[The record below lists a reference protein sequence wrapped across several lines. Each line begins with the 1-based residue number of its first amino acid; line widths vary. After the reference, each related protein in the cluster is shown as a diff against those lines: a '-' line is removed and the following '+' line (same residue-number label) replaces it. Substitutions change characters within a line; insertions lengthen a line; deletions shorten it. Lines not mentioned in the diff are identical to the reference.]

1 MVQLGTLGKTQSGG
15 TPSSKHPE
23 YFSGCIPWIGTTA
36 LNGGLLDERNAVKMI
51 TEEAVAKSATKI
63 VPAGSIMVGIRVGVG
78 KVAINTIP
86 MCTSQ
91 DIVSIIGIDE
101 RKWNKEYISL
111 ALQHKAPILAAQA
124 RGATI
129 SGITSKSLKA
139 IAIPALALVR
149 QEEIVSQIRNI
160 EQQIAD
166 VKNEFAQLN
175 SLVKSRFNELFGKV
189 VENNLHFPVIKL
201 DDVCT
206 SIVRGPFGSA
216 LKKEFFVPKRPGA
229 YKVYEQKH
237 AIQKQADI
245 GIYYIDGDRYESL
258 NRFECHPGDILMSC
272 SGTIGELYQLP
283 PNCEPGVINQALC
296 KFSLSDAIQ
305 VEYFLGC
312 MNQIVD
318 RLGAKGSGIK
328 NVSSVKFIKAIEIP
342 LPPITLQ
349 RDFAT
354 FSVQVD
360 KLRFTT
366 DGTIEMLRNIFH
378 ALRDYNERKH
388 HSIFK
393 DAIMNFEFVAPFPQF
408 QQLYRYCR
416 DAEDLALSRPRLS
429 VSSSRQALE
438 FVVATIYRSITNE
451 APSGSLFD
459 MMNDW
464 RFVDAIGDETL
475 LTSLHT
481 VRKIGNRGAHGQA
494 ITAKEACDTLEQ
506 LQFVIGEFLL
516 GLQVVDDYPPF
527 ESPLSKTSEKS
538 IASTSVP
545 HETAQSA
552 ASVAPADNI
561 KRPTKEDIVQDTN
574 EAVATFGD
582 KLRKTHFCTSKK
594 RNESENRQLY
604 VRASLAEAGWPIA
617 TADNIA
623 IPNSASL
630 NMTLSDGSTIDYVL
644 YGRDSRP
651 LAVIDC
657 TNSSMSPIKGRAA
670 AQHAAELLAIKY
682 GYKPIAYYS
691 SGYQIFC
698 IDQLG
703 YPARRVFGFHSLDEL
718 ELLKQRANSRQDI
731 TNPVIDDAITNRQ
744 YQKEAITSVCRA
756 FSNNRRRSLIV
767 MATGTG
773 KTRVSISIADVLLK
787 NNWVKN
793 ILFLADRTS
802 LVRQA
807 HKNFNKLLPNV
818 TTAIYSGD
826 SDKRD
831 PNARII
837 FATYQTMVN
846 LVDGDAREFGI
857 GRFDL
862 IIVDEAHRSLFKKF
876 GSLFNYF
883 DALMVGLTATPRC
896 EENKST
902 YEVFQLPDG
911 EPDYAYEL
919 NEAVDDGFLVGFSVL
934 DRTTE
939 AMRGNVSYD
948 DLTDEQK
955 QSIEDEFDFTGGE
968 DSPDALSGAELRPND
983 VLINKGTIDVM
994 LADLMQT
1001 GLKVNAGDKLG
1012 KTIIFAK
1019 NHREAEVIVERFD
1032 ALYGNRGRDFCK
1044 LIDSRVEDALSL
1056 IDRLGERDSM
1066 PQIAVSVDMLDTG
1079 IDVPDVL
1086 NLVFF
1091 KETRSKIKFLQMV
1104 GRGTRLSPDIFGPSM
1119 DKQGFLIFD
1128 YHDNFRFFNTRDT
1141 WSTTKGNGKA
1151 SKTRSQ
1157 NVAIESK
1164 KLSILRQLQQNGTSC
1179 EFDAQYK
1186 NKLHEHF
1193 VVGVRNLNNDL
1204 IEVNQNLAYVNKYR
1218 TDNAWDSIN
1227 DEQASEIEYH
1237 VLPLLPQPPAAAKVK
1252 SFDMLIYTI
1261 EDQFIRLTSEGKDP
1275 RFIKHGF
1282 RSAASEVSERAAS
1295 LLKLK
1300 TIPEVMKKE
1309 SIIAPLLDGEQF
1321 IDDFSLEKGEFVRT
1335 ELRDLMRYIEDRRKY
1350 YIVDFPDTLI
1360 SKDEQSGI
1368 NKQKS
1373 YADKLD
1379 SYLNDESNTTLAKIR
1394 MLEPLSNDEK
1404 AQLSHDLK
1412 EKIGTAAD
1420 YASIAGSM
1428 AVLPFVRKQIGIS
1441 DEAIEIKFGETLH
1454 CNQLSDEAREYLL
1467 QMIEFARVNGD
1478 ITAQQLQVESPFC
1491 DMDFDELFPDE
1502 SMLYLKTVLDGLH
1515 KPVVE

>member
-1 MVQLGTLGKTQSGG
+1 MRQKDVFNDGPYSVYGASGVVGTTSDYQNEIPYVAVVKDGASVGRTNACEPMTSVLGTMQALIPNPNVERDYLLHLVRSLRLGEGFSGSTIPHIYFKDYGRIEVPLPPLEAQKQIVSQLGLVEAQITQAEAQIEQLEHLVKSQFVEMFEHPSDKQRYVKLESILREPASNGFFAKRADYTDAGNVYVLGV
-15 TPSSKHPE
+15 
-23 YFSGCIPWIGTTA
+23 A
-36 LNGGLLDERNAVKMI
+36 NAVNRMYSKVDNLPKTNASLKDIEKYSLSYGDMLFCRSSLVS
-51 TEEAVAKSATKI
+51 E
-63 VPAGSIMVGIRVGVG
+63 GVG
-78 KVAINTIP
+78 KASIVPIDVRPQTLFECHIIRMPLNLDVCIPEFMQIQTTMGPFRKQVISKAKTATMTTID
-86 MCTSQ
+86 Q
-91 DIVSIIGIDE
+91 
-101 RKWNKEYISL
+101 
-111 ALQHKAPILAAQA
+111 
-124 RGATI
+124 
-129 SGITSKSLKA
+129 KSLLQCDVFL
-139 IAIPALALVR
+139 PP
-149 QEEIVSQIRNI
+149 I
-160 EQQIAD
+160 EQQRSFRA
-166 VKNEFAQLN
+166 
-175 SLVKSRFNELFGKV
+175 
-189 VENNLHFPVIKL
+189 
-201 DDVCT
+201 
-206 SIVRGPFGSA
+206 
-216 LKKEFFVPKRPGA
+216 
-229 YKVYEQKH
+229 
-237 AIQKQADI
+237 
-245 GIYYIDGDRYESL
+245 
-258 NRFECHPGDILMSC
+258 
-272 SGTIGELYQLP
+272 
-283 PNCEPGVINQALC
+283 
-296 KFSLSDAIQ
+296 
-305 VEYFLGC
+305 
-312 MNQIVD
+312 
-318 RLGAKGSGIK
+318 
-328 NVSSVKFIKAIEIP
+328 FI
-342 LPPITLQ
+342 
-349 RDFAT
+349 R
-354 FSVQVD
+354 QVD
-360 KLRFTT
+360 KLRFITEEA
-366 DGTIEMLRNIFH
+366 IEMLRNIFH
-378 ALRDYNERKH
+378 TLHDYNEWKH

-408 QQLYRYCR
+408 QQLYRHCR
-416 DAEDLALSRPRLS
+416 DAEDLALSRPGLS

-464 RFVDAIGDETL
+464 RFVDAIGDEAL

-481 VRKIGNRGAHGQA
+481 VRKIGTRGAHGQA
-494 ITAKEACDTLEQ
+494 ITAQEACDTLEQ

-516 GLQVVDDYPPF
+516 GLQVIDDYPPF

-538 IASTSVP
+538 IASTGVP
-545 HETAQSA
+545 HATGQSA
-552 ASVAPADNI
+552 ASVAPVDNI
-561 KRPTKEDIVQDTN
+561 KQPVKEDIVQDTN

-657 TNSSMSPIKGRAA
+657 TNSSMSPIKGRGA
-670 AQHAAELLAIKY
+670 AQHAAELLAVKY

-787 NNWVKN
+787 SNWVKN

-955 QSIEDEFDFTGGE
+955 QNIEDEFDFTGGE
-968 DSPDALSGAELRPND
+968 DSPDALSGAELRPSD

-994 LADLMQT
+994 LTDLMQT

-1019 NHREAEVIVERFD
+1019 SHREAEVIVERFD

-1128 YHDNFRFFNTRDT
+1128 YYDNFRFFNTRDT

-1151 SKTRSQ
+1151 PKTRSQ

-1179 EFDAQYK
+1179 EFDTQYK

-1335 ELRDLMRYIEDRRKY
+1335 ELRDLMRYIEDKRKY

-1368 NKQKS
+1368 SKQKS

-1379 SYLNDESNTTLAKIR
+1379 SYLNDDSNTTLAKIR
-1394 MLEPLSNDEK
+1394 MLEPLNDDEK
-1404 AQLSHDLK
+1404 TQLTHDLK

-1441 DEAIEIKFGETLH
+1441 DEAIEIKFGETLR
-1454 CNQLSDEAREYLL
+1454 CDQLSDEAREYLL

-1491 DMDFDELFPDE
+1491 DVDFDELFPDD

>member
-1 MVQLGTLGKTQSGG
+1 MNGYAFK
-15 TPSSKHPE
+15 SKR
-23 YFSGCIPWIGTTA
+23 YV
-36 LNGGLLDERNAVKMI
+36 DE
-51 TEEAVAKSATKI
+51 
-63 VPAGSIMVGIRVGVG
+63 GIRVIRIANVQKGYLEDSHPCFYPATEKGSIAQFLLYENDLLLSLTGNVG
-78 KVAINTIP
+78 RVALLDNKFLPAALNQRVACLRIKDESLLNKRYLFHCLNS
-86 MCTSQ
+86 MCFENRCIESAN
-91 DIVSIIGIDE
+91 GI
-101 RKWNKEYISL
+101 
-111 ALQHKAPILAAQA
+111 AQKNLSTVWL
-124 RGATI
+124 RGY
-129 SGITSKSLKA
+129 
-139 IAIPALALVR
+139 AIPVPQMDKQL
-149 QEEIVSQIRNI
+149 EIARRFDLIQAQISRAKA
-160 EQQIAD
+160 QI
-166 VKNEFAQLN
+166 VKLDA
-175 SLVKSRFNELFGKV
+175 LVKSRFNEMFEGVKL
-189 VENNLHFPVIKL
+189 PVIAFGDCCIHLRNGANIKQDKGASGIPITRIETL
-201 DDVCT
+201 SNGKFNPDKMGFANIF
-206 SIVRGPFGSA
+206 SIDSYA
-216 LKKEFFVPKRPGA
+216 
-229 YKVYEQKH
+229 KH
-237 AIQKQADI
+237 
-245 GIYYIDGDRYESL
+245 RL
-258 NRFECHPGDILMSC
+258 LPGDILISHIN
-272 SGTIGELYQLP
+272 SIAYLGRAVQYRSELGDSP
-283 PNCEPGVINQALC
+283 VIHGMNLLGARLKETFSPTYFEWFFKTPQVSRYISSIAKKSVNQAS
-296 KFSLSDAIQ
+296 FSVADLKKMPIAI
-305 VEYFLGC
+305 
-312 MNQIVD
+312 
-318 RLGAKGSGIK
+318 
-328 NVSSVKFIKAIEIP
+328 
-342 LPPITLQ
+342 PPISSQ
-349 RDFAT
+349 QEFAA
-354 FSVQVD
+354 FVAQVD

-366 DGTIEMLRNIFH
+366 DEAIEMLRNIFH

-408 QQLYRYCR
+408 QQLYRHCR
-416 DAEDLALSRPRLS
+416 DAEDLALSHPGLS

-464 RFVDAIGDETL
+464 RFVDAVGDETL

-481 VRKIGNRGAHGQA
+481 VRKIGNRGAHGQT

-516 GLQVVDDYPPF
+516 GLQVIDDYPPF
-527 ESPLSKTSEKS
+527 ESPLSKTSEKPITS
-538 IASTSVP
+538 ASVP

-552 ASVAPADNI
+552 ASVASADNI
-561 KRPTKEDIVQDTN
+561 KQPTKEDIVQDTD

-604 VRASLAEAGWPIA
+604 VRASLAEARWPIA

-657 TNSSMSPIKGRAA
+657 TNSTMSPIRGRAA

-983 VLINKGTIDVM
+983 VFINKGTIDVM
-994 LADLMQT
+994 LTDLMQT

-1128 YHDNFRFFNTRDT
+1128 YYDNFRFFNTRDT

-1335 ELRDLMRYIEDRRKY
+1335 ELRNLMRYIEDKRKY

-1368 NKQKS
+1368 NKQKN

-1394 MLEPLSNDEK
+1394 MLEPLSSDEK

-1478 ITAQQLQVESPFC
+1478 ITAQQLQIESPFC
-1491 DMDFDELFPDE
+1491 DVDFDELFPDE